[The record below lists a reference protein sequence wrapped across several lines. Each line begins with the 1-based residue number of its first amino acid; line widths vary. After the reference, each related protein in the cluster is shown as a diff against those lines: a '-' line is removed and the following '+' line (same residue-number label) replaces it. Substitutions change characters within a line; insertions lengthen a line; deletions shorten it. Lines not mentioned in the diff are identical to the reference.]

1 MRKRGCR
8 RAEGCQKVRWDPS
21 ADRGAAKMT
30 KISELKNNEQLW
42 GDLTNVQKQQEVE
55 LKSLPVTEHRPPDR

>member
-1 MRKRGCR
+1 MT
-8 RAEGCQKVRWDPS
+8 QIS
-21 ADRGAAKMT
+21 A
-30 KISELKNNEQLW
+30 LKNNDVPLKVFTAQDMKQQVW